1 MKTEPG
7 PAESGPGKV
16 DPVIKCND
24 CGQFIK
30 QSVFKQHKLDHL
42 AAKKDPA
49 TSSSP
54 KVDSAKPPP
63 PPAQSSKEKP
73 EKPKP
78 KRREEKQIDFV
89 DLGDVS
95 DEEEVTDVTQKKVLE
110 KTIPCPSCEVKFATN
125 MSLKMHLNLQHPVK
139 AEGSH
144 QTYFIAGFY
153 SLLFSQATDTE
164 HLLTE
169 EKDEAEERDDKI
181 RDEMNSM
188 GTSEM
193 LDDLVSFLN
202 EL

>member
-1 MKTEPG
+1 MLSSLNSQVSRQSDLLLLDLTRY
-7 PAESGPGKV
+7 
-16 DPVIKCND
+16 C
-24 CGQFIK
+24 
-30 QSVFKQHKLDHL
+30 SVFKQHKLEHL

-54 KVDSAKPPP
+54 KADPAKPPP
-63 PPAQSSKEKP
+63 PQSSKEKP
-73 EKPKP
+73 DRPRP

-110 KTIPCPSCEVKFATN
+110 KTIPCPSCDVKFATN

-139 AEGSH
+139 AEVRN
-144 QTYFIAGFY
+144 QTYFIKPTY
-153 SLLFSQATDTE
+153 IVISQATDTE

-169 EKDEAEERDDKI
+169 EKDDSEERDEKI